1 MLPTSWNLPH
11 YFYDSLTDA
20 NIDADIAT
28 WLPITREYAERYK
41 WRIRAF
47 TTPEE
52 VLEYYEY
59 GEAFD
64 MVGKKTM
71 HYLSYLSALDTQDTE
86 VQKKLGELEYLGI
99 QLSELTLF
107 VSQEWKELGAD
118 KIRAFAESPLL
129 AAYRND
135 LIETANNVQYILD
148 EKVEQALNK
157 KSRAL
162 GIFGLHEELRSSFE
176 FPWTEPVIPTEVGIQ
191 VNEKSENKEVSSDL
205 DSVFQRNE
213 GNNTRIIFIRHV
225 ESKTNAAGIVTWD
238 TLDIWLS
245 DEGKRQI
252 TELWKI
258 LEGINI
264 DALYCSP
271 KKRCHDTITQIAQD
285 RNKEIITDNRI
296 IERVKWDLSGRENT
310 DPEVK
315 AELKK
320 AWADWS
326 YRPMNTGETF
336 WEVLERAWS
345 ALHEIVSQNIGK
357 TVVIC
362 SHYPVI
368 GVLIGKLTDWKMYSN
383 IYNGKPIF
391 VDISEKSDGD
401 MQGKII
407 HNSANTERNIGLDST
422 LPTGQAGS
430 RSQAHLA
437 GMTETKMLT
446 EEEIRAFAKNPN
458 RDIRR
463 RAAESMNSVYLVHQN
478 QITLGNLYTG
488 IVKNWSSSME
498 LRGYQTAM
506 SKRNISEQVPD
517 NVVDRLMTEVQ
528 KYYPLYQ
535 RFLRAKQ
542 QHLGLPELYGYDVHA
557 PIFKIEKKIPYEE
570 ACKTVIEMF
579 EGFDSRFWSY
589 ARDMLEA
596 ARVDAFP
603 KAGKRGGA
611 FASYDKWIE
620 SFVLLNYT
628 DTVDDSFTL
637 AHELGHAIHGH
648 LAQVQKSPVY
658 DAPLVLAETAS
669 IFSESLLM
677 EKIQATL
684 SPEEKLELLNQ
695 KLLDVFGSIHRQI
708 MYVSFERR
716 VHEHIHGGGEM
727 TYRELNLW
735 WNEES
740 QKLAGDVV
748 TPILPP
754 EKNYTWSAIPHI
766 FSTPFYCYAYSFGM
780 LVSLALVEKYKRE
793 WTAMIDDYVKLLSSG
808 GSVPPVEILQSI
820 GIDVTKPE
828 FYSDAFAT
836 IESWLVSFEETQ
848 MKND

>member
-1 MLPTSWNLPH
+1 MPLPTSWNLPH

-20 NIDADIAT
+20 RIDADIAT
-28 WLPITREYAERYK
+28 WLPVTQAFAERYK

-59 GEAFD
+59 GETMD

-107 VSQEWKELGAD
+107 VAQEWKELGAD

-129 AAYRND
+129 ASYRND
-135 LIETANNVQYILD
+135 LLEQANTVQYILD

-157 KSRAL
+157 KSRPL
-162 GIFGLHEELRSSFE
+162 WIFGLHEELRSSFE
-176 FPWTEPVIPTEVGIQ
+176 FPWTD
-191 VNEKSENKEVSSDL
+191 EK
-205 DSVFQRNE
+205 
-213 GNNTRIIFIRHV
+213 GV
-225 ESKTNAAGIVTWD
+225 E
-238 TLDIWLS
+238 
-245 DEGKRQI
+245 
-252 TELWKI
+252 
-258 LEGINI
+258 
-264 DALYCSP
+264 
-271 KKRCHDTITQIAQD
+271 KK
-285 RNKEIITDNRI
+285 
-296 IERVKWDLSGRENT
+296 
-310 DPEVK
+310 
-315 AELKK
+315 
-320 AWADWS
+320 
-326 YRPMNTGETF
+326 
-336 WEVLERAWS
+336 
-345 ALHEIVSQNIGK
+345 
-357 TVVIC
+357 
-362 SHYPVI
+362 
-368 GVLIGKLTDWKMYSN
+368 
-383 IYNGKPIF
+383 
-391 VDISEKSDGD
+391 
-401 MQGKII
+401 
-407 HNSANTERNIGLDST
+407 
-422 LPTGQAGS
+422 
-430 RSQAHLA
+430 
-437 GMTETKMLT
+437 LT
-446 EEEIRAFAKNPN
+446 EEEIRAFAKNPD

-498 LRGYQTAM
+498 LRGYKTVM

-517 NVVDRLMTEVQ
+517 NVVDTLMSEVQ
-528 KYYPLYQ
+528 KFYPLYQ

-542 QHLGLPELYGYDVHA
+542 KHLGLPELYGYDVHA

-570 ACKTVIEMF
+570 ACKTVIDMF
-579 EGFDSRFWSY
+579 AWFDSRFGNY
-589 ARDMLEA
+589 ARDMLA
-596 ARVDAFP
+596 SGRVDAFP

-628 DTVDDSFTL
+628 DTVDDIFTL

-716 VHEHIHGGGEM
+716 VHEHIHAGGEM
-727 TYRELNLW
+727 TYKELNLW
-735 WNEES
+735 WDEES
-740 QKLAGDVV
+740 KKLGGDVV

-766 FSTPFYCYAYSFGM
+766 FATPFYCYAYSFGM

-793 WTAMIDDYVKLLSSG
+793 GVAMIDDYVKLLASG

-828 FYSDAFAT
+828 FYSEAFAT
-836 IESWLVSFEETQ
+836 IESWLVEFE
-848 MKND
+848 KS

>member
-1 MLPTSWNLPH
+1 
-11 YFYDSLTDA
+11 
-20 NIDADIAT
+20 
-28 WLPITREYAERYK
+28 
-41 WRIRAF
+41 
-47 TTPEE
+47 
-52 VLEYYEY
+52 
-59 GEAFD
+59 
-64 MVGKKTM
+64 
-71 HYLSYLSALDTQDTE
+71 
-86 VQKKLGELEYLGI
+86 
-99 QLSELTLF
+99 
-107 VSQEWKELGAD
+107 
-118 KIRAFAESPLL
+118 
-129 AAYRND
+129 
-135 LIETANNVQYILD
+135 
-148 EKVEQALNK
+148 
-157 KSRAL
+157 
-162 GIFGLHEELRSSFE
+162 
-176 FPWTEPVIPTEVGIQ
+176 
-191 VNEKSENKEVSSDL
+191 
-205 DSVFQRNE
+205 
-213 GNNTRIIFIRHV
+213 
-225 ESKTNAAGIVTWD
+225 
-238 TLDIWLS
+238 
-245 DEGKRQI
+245 
-252 TELWKI
+252 
-258 LEGINI
+258 
-264 DALYCSP
+264 
-271 KKRCHDTITQIAQD
+271 
-285 RNKEIITDNRI
+285 
-296 IERVKWDLSGRENT
+296 
-310 DPEVK
+310 
-315 AELKK
+315 
-320 AWADWS
+320 
-326 YRPMNTGETF
+326 
-336 WEVLERAWS
+336 
-345 ALHEIVSQNIGK
+345 
-357 TVVIC
+357 
-362 SHYPVI
+362 
-368 GVLIGKLTDWKMYSN
+368 MYSN

-391 VDISEKSDGD
+391 VDISETSDGK

-407 HNSANTERNIGLDST
+407 HNSANTEPDIGMDST
-422 LPTGQAGS
+422 S

-498 LRGYQTAM
+498 LRGYKTVM
-506 SKRNISEQVPD
+506 SKRNISEQLPD
-517 NVVDRLMTEVQ
+517 EVVDTLMSEVQ
-528 KYYPLYQ
+528 KFYPLYQ

-542 QHLGLPELYGYDVHA
+542 KHLQKNAPLTRGVGSENENGGLGEDENYEKFYGYDVHA

-579 EGFDSRFWSY
+579 EGFDSRFGNY
-589 ARDMLEA
+589 ARDMLA
-596 ARVDAFP
+596 SGRVDAFP

-611 FASYDKWIE
+611 FASYDKGLE

-677 EKIQATL
+677 EKIQVTL

-716 VHEHIHGGGEM
+716 VHEHIHGGGEL
-727 TYRELNLW
+727 TYKELNLW
-735 WNEES
+735 WDEES
-740 QKLAGDVV
+740 KKLSWDVI

-780 LVSLALVEKYKRE
+780 LVSLALVEKYKSE
-793 WTAMIDDYVKLLSSG
+793 GKTMIEDYVRLLSSG

-836 IESWLVSFEETQ
+836 IEGWLREFEIVS
-848 MKND
+848 